1 MLSLYLRF
9 IIFAV
14 VIVYFGYKLSHY
26 GQIIAEKRFISKALF
41 GVILL
46 AFITS
51 LPELIVNISSVT
63 LVDAPDMAFSDVMGS
78 VLFNLLILALLD
90 LIQGKGGILSIS
102 AKSHALTV
110 SLTIVMLGLIALTI
124 IQRTITNIQPGF
136 GHIGYESII
145 FILIYILST
154 RMIYKHS
161 VEIVDLEGKQL
172 EKVAHFWGKFII
184 SGLIV
189 VICGL
194 FLAKIGKEIVINS
207 GMSETFVGL
216 VFLAVVTSLPE
227 LIVSVSAL
235 KLGSVDMA
243 VGNILGSN
251 LFDTLIIPV
260 TDLFYLKAQILSAI
274 SLSHVFTISLAIVF
288 SAIVMAGLLYRS
300 KKSFLKFGW
309 DIIAML
315 IIFALSI
322 FFFYYIK

>member
-1 MLSLYLRF
+1 
-9 IIFAV
+9 
-14 VIVYFGYKLSHY
+14 
-26 GQIIAEKRFISKALF
+26 
-41 GVILL
+41 
-46 AFITS
+46 
-51 LPELIVNISSVT
+51 
-63 LVDAPDMAFSDVMGS
+63 
-78 VLFNLLILALLD
+78 
-90 LIQGKGGILSIS
+90 
-102 AKSHALTV
+102 
-110 SLTIVMLGLIALTI
+110 
-124 IQRTITNIQPGF
+124 
-136 GHIGYESII
+136 
-145 FILIYILST
+145 
-154 RMIYKHS
+154 MIYKHS